1 MIRLQSKQGL
11 TKVNMI
17 QLVVG
22 VEVEVE
28 VYELTKSNEKQS

>member
-17 QLVVG
+17 QLEVG
-22 VEVEVE
+22 VEVE